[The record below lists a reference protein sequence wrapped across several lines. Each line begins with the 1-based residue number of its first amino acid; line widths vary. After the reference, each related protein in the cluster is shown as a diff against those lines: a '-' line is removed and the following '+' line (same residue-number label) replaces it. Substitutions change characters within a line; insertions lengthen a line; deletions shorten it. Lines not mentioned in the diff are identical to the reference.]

1 MPKELNLLTNE
12 RIDLEDF
19 QYGTSTFSV
28 DSLRAHV
35 SRLVSGGYRG
45 GFVLEGFRVE
55 IPYSLEKNSVTIYN
69 GIALDRSGRL
79 ITNEEGDLFLNNSK
93 YSLTAKLLDSVPL
106 TYIMVEFTLEPVT
119 DDQRAFWDPTYEN
132 PPIKD
137 SGNDD
142 VPQPKGKEFT
152 VTVPTR
158 KAQSWTVITS
168 ATGFEDTTDP
178 NKIRI
183 PVAIIP
189 IEVGGT
195 GNINLKLGTDTE
207 FAQTTLI
214 EQPIIGTAATETL
227 GYIRCADTRIF
238 PNSGKVKLY
247 NPVDNGVRILE
258 GATDNEL
265 TIINNDRE
273 NNILYVDSSAWVDP
287 TVSIL
292 NHPRVG
298 DVVRIES
305 TEATGENFLSAGHKY
320 DCRPMLF
327 SFTDSLASTGELSD
341 PWASGG
347 SSSGD
352 RYTEPRNNRYW
363 AAAALVTDPDTVG
376 NTTKNYPADTSYGQ
390 HKAIPVLATRVENRL
405 KQQQDFSRVLSALLL
420 EMKYGVPEDIVGAA
434 TETTISS
441 MSLTSGTLY
450 KLGIR
455 TADSL
460 FYIVDT
466 TRYFSQSLVGS
477 WVRGTTDPS
486 ANLGHREQIAEVIG
500 DHVLRFTSPWPVT
513 WTDTNTYEIEKDYPS
528 YLFKSTQK
536 RYVDAKYTGS
546 LEEVY
551 DGRVDQFTDS
561 YAEDLNRRL
570 SINKVATITVGDG
583 INTHGDFT
591 GDAGLLAAFRLAFAK
606 KRGAHIHI
614 RRGTYNVS
622 SVTPIEVGPNT
633 VVTGEGK
640 GATIINLIGSDS
652 VAGTLNSYFL
662 VRDYHEKY
670 ALFAPTLADVLCSNI
685 TFKELSIRSTNA
697 AGGTFS
703 QHNYGYPLIS
713 NVNLDFFD
721 SPGVVDNTI
730 NPGAGVWRPN
740 ASPGLSGFSPV
751 ENFTL
756 ENVELLGG
764 GSGDYITGTDV
775 TYSVYL
781 STSNSNT
788 RWQQINTGI
797 TFKGCTFDTHR
808 GGTAILKGCRKV
820 LVDGCEFRNRE
831 PADGVSSGGAYAPIE
846 GITFAS
852 IAGRNSF
859 YYENSNVNSDGDVL
873 ITNCFFLGEL
883 FLGTPSV
890 LNPVLGAT
898 TIGRGWVNFTPAYK
912 GQNVEVS
919 SCIFRGDLKGASGST
934 VVSIPRTFQE
944 GSPKP
949 VVGVLNCSPF
959 DIKVTGCDFHT
970 VTYGVISQIGLMD
983 ISDCNFYNNWQ
994 SILMRPELVVFENN
1008 FTKFSDT
1015 ATDENFWTAG
1025 GASQYY
1031 GQTSITSEPTTYTKL
1046 VCKNNTFM
1054 YCANGVVV
1062 GIYPHTSTLSAT
1074 NNDPSIVVS
1083 GCHFEGCAGSVHW
1096 DIAKDKTNYTA
1107 VYSGTYNG
1115 IRNNWRYVEISDS
1128 SFIRCTY
1135 ASRVH
1140 GELKEIVN
1148 DHVNP
1153 YVALRGAIQSFSY
1166 TNNTHAEC
1174 AYSGL
1179 EWRTAR
1185 SAVSKA
1191 TNAGAFVTILGE
1203 EVNFCNNTFDQVT
1216 HTEGTVGNAPHA
1228 TDVPS
1233 YSTSPIALLM
1243 TAGNVTAHN
1252 NCWTQCTVPAAS
1264 QITHLKVGIIG
1275 QTGVGAVWDH
1285 SNNNYSFKSN
1295 SISIVPDSISNVG
1308 IHNGIFINQLFPEVD
1323 DLGAIAASTT
1333 GIATHGPTGCGV
1345 PSGST
1350 YITPHLTF
1358 QDNYIKLIDA
1368 NFGFMAVQHQEGGY
1382 TGTATEGSFGTFGY
1396 SEYWEWNNATVS
1408 NNNIRITVV
1417 RLNTTN
1423 SGIKRQYG
1431 NDIGTDLL
1439 DSDAIRFNTTV
1450 LRIAGIQPAITARYA
1465 FLGACNTAQ
1474 PANYVAC
1481 FDLRRCSRSNSASG
1495 TVANSQ
1501 SGSVTVTGNTFHIDD
1516 TAGVATAPTTASRN
1530 LQEII
1535 GFRISKYPKVL
1546 NVKDNTFDR
1555 APLLLKFT
1563 WNNPFMTTA
1572 NPSASAFFT
1581 GYVMNIENNSFYN
1594 WNTPHTVDIS
1604 PAVGWG
1610 NFPNVLPVAYD
1621 PTANT
1626 EAGFAE
1632 ILFSGN
1638 SVKATTG
1645 ASTDADWDNWLGGV
1659 RFWFPDSDVWGQANN
1674 AGTPASFGVG
1684 TMPLWSLTAGFHVH
1698 QDCLKYKWTV
1708 NNNTLQD
1715 TYFRITKAQDGGLA
1729 VGVPTWT
1736 PKADLDAELCKNSSV
1751 LANYSLSLWQ
1761 HNSLL
1766 VSAGSVTVGA
1776 SAADKLSLF
1785 GHNNIACVVGAESW
1799 STTGGLDSTGNHSNI
1814 EFVCFTV
1821 GVNWAASG
1829 LGVLRRIL
1837 EETGSIIE

>member
-55 IPYSLEKNSVTIYN
+55 IPNNLENNSVTIYN

-189 IEVGGT
+189 IDVGGT
-195 GNINLKLGTDTE
+195 DNIDLTLGTDTE

-227 GYIRCADTRIF
+227 GYLRCADTRIF

-247 NPVDNGVRILE
+247 NPKVDPTVFGGVRLLL
-258 GATDNEL
+258 GVTDNEL
-265 TIINNDRE
+265 TIISNDRE
-273 NNILYVDSSAWVDP
+273 NNILYVDSAAYVDSA
-287 TVSIL
+287 L
-292 NHPRVG
+292 NPWYRPRVG

-305 TEATGENFLSAGHKY
+305 TTATGENFLSAGHKY

-327 SFTDSLASTGELSD
+327 SFTDSVAATGELPD
-341 PWASGG
+341 PFAPGAAAAGTS
-347 SSSGD
+347 D
-352 RYTEPRNNRYW
+352 RYTESRNNRYW
-363 AAAALVTDPDTVG
+363 AAASLVTNPDTTG
-376 NTTKNYPADTSYGQ
+376 DTLKNYPATSYGQ
-390 HKAIPVLATRVENRL
+390 QKSVTVPADRVENRL
-405 KQQQDFSRVLSALLL
+405 KQQQDFSRVLGALLQ
-420 EMKYGVPEDIVGAA
+420 EMKYGVPDDLFGAA
-434 TETTISS
+434 SEDTTAS
-441 MSLTSGTLY
+441 MLSGGTLY

-455 TADSL
+455 TADDL
-460 FYIVDT
+460 LYIVDT
-466 TRYFSQSLVGS
+466 NTYFSQSLVGS
-477 WVRGTTDPS
+477 YVRATFPGTANTDQ
-486 ANLGHREQIAEVIG
+486 RRQITEVIG
-500 DHVLRFTSPWPVT
+500 DHVLVFGVA
-513 WTDTNTYEIEKDYPS
+513 WTTQFLNLHQYTIEENYPS
-528 YLFKSTQK
+528 TLDPTDLKKF
-536 RYVDAKYTGS
+536 VDTKYTGS

-551 DGRVDQFTDS
+551 IGRVDQFTDS

-591 GDAGLLAAFRLAFAK
+591 GDTGLLAAFKAAFAK

-622 SVTPIEVGPNT
+622 SLTPTEIGPNT

-640 GATIINLIGSDS
+640 GATIINLIGSEAA
-652 VAGTLNSYFL
+652 AGATPNYFL

-670 ALFAPTLADVLCSNI
+670 KEAAPTLDEVLCSNI
-685 TFKELSIRSTNA
+685 TFKDLSIRSTST
-697 AGGTFS
+697 GGASFS

-713 NVNLDFFD
+713 NAPLDFFN

-730 NPGAGVWRPN
+730 NPGEGVWRPN
-740 ASPGLSGFSPV
+740 VSVGVNGFSPV

-764 GSGDYITGTDV
+764 GNGDYITGTDV

-781 STSNSNT
+781 STRNYGDT
-788 RWQQINTGI
+788 WEYINTGI

-831 PADGVSSGGAYAPIE
+831 PADAVADGGAYAPVE

-852 IAGRNSF
+852 IGGRSSD
-859 YYENSNVNSDGDVL
+859 YYQNTTVNSDGDVL

-883 FLGTPSV
+883 FDDGGSASYPSLGTE
-890 LNPVLGAT
+890 
-898 TIGRGWVNFTPAYK
+898 IGRGWINFTPSYM
-912 GQNVEVS
+912 GQNVEIS
-919 SCIFRGDLKGASGST
+919 SCIFRGDLQGDSGST
-934 VVSIPRTFQE
+934 VVSGPRVTQK
-944 GSPKP
+944 GATAR

-959 DIKVTGCDFHT
+959 DIKVTGCNFHT
-970 VTYGVISQIGLMD
+970 VRWGVISQIGLMD
-983 ISDCNFYNNWQ
+983 ISDCNFYNTWQ
-994 SILMRPELVVFENN
+994 SILMRPEFYAHVNN
-1008 FTKFSDT
+1008 FATFSGT
-1015 ATDENFWTAG
+1015 AVFGNDQNFWNANVG
-1025 GASQYY
+1025 MSYY
-1031 GQTSITSEPTTYTKL
+1031 GQASIQDEPPTYTKL

-1054 YCANGVVV
+1054 YCANGVVS
-1062 GIYPHTSTLSAT
+1062 GIYPWPYN

-1083 GCHFEGCAGSVHW
+1083 SCHFEGCAGSVHW
-1096 DIAKDKTNYTA
+1096 DIHKDKTNYTD
-1107 VYSGTYNG
+1107 VYSGIDNG

-1135 ASRVH
+1135 ASRMY

-1153 YVALRGAIQSFSY
+1153 YSDLRGAIQSFSY

-1185 SAVSKA
+1185 TAGSKA

-1216 HTEGTVGNAPHA
+1216 HTEGTIGNPPDAA
-1228 TDVPS
+1228 LIPS
-1233 YSTSPIALLM
+1233 YSTSPIALLL

-1252 NCWTQCTVPAAS
+1252 NSWTQCVVPVAS

-1275 QTGVGAVWDH
+1275 SLSANMND
-1285 SNNNYSFKSN
+1285 SYSFISN
-1295 SISIVPDSISNVG
+1295 SIDVKSDPLVG
-1308 IHNGIFINQLFPEVD
+1308 IHNGIFINQLFPEVND
-1323 DLGAIAASTT
+1323 AGTLAAHTT
-1333 GIATHGPTGCGV
+1333 GIATHVAPVAGCGV
-1345 PSGST
+1345 AVTGT
-1350 YITPHLTF
+1350 YITPDLIF
-1358 QDNYIKLIDA
+1358 NDNYINLIDA
-1368 NFGFMAVQHQEGGY
+1368 NFGFVAVQHQEGGY
-1382 TGTATEGSFGTFGY
+1382 TGTATAGGFGTYGY
-1396 SEYWEWNNATVS
+1396 SQYWDWNSATVN
-1408 NNNIRITVV
+1408 NNNIQILVNNLTAG
-1417 RLNTTN
+1417 NN
-1423 SGIKRQYG
+1423 GIKRQYG
-1431 NDIGTDLL
+1431 NDIGTTLL
-1439 DSDAIRFNTTV
+1439 DLDTLEYNFSFVRGPVT
-1450 LRIAGIQPAITARYA
+1450 QPAVAARYS

-1481 FDLRRCSRSNSASG
+1481 FDLRRCNRSTTADG
-1495 TVANSQ
+1495 HTANRMT
-1501 SGSVTVTGNTFHIDD
+1501 GSVTVTGNTFHISDWSNIS
-1516 TAGVATAPTTASRN
+1516 TTPSTASRN
-1530 LQEII
+1530 LQEAI

-1546 NVKDNTFDR
+1546 NIKDNTFDR
-1555 APLLLKFT
+1555 APLLLRFT

-1572 NPSASAFFT
+1572 KPAVTSFFT

-1594 WNTPHTVDIS
+1594 YRSPHTVDIN

-1610 NFPNVLPVAYD
+1610 CGVIPNPD

-1638 SVKATTG
+1638 SVKAATG
-1645 ASTDADWDNWLGGV
+1645 ASTDADWDNWDGGV
-1659 RFWFPDSDVWGQANN
+1659 RFWFPDSDVWGQAGQVWGGFN
-1674 AGTPASFGVG
+1674 
-1684 TMPLWSLTAGFHVH
+1684 PLWSLAAGFHVH
-1698 QDCLKYKWTV
+1698 QDNLKYKWTV
-1708 NNNTLQD
+1708 TNNTLQD
-1715 TYFRITKAQDGGLA
+1715 TYFRITKAQDGGIAATGGATFSTSSLL
-1729 VGVPTWT
+1729 P
-1736 PKADLDAELCKNSSV
+1736 AELCKNTNV
-1751 LANYSLSLWQ
+1751 EANYSLSLWQ

-1776 SAADKLSLF
+1776 LAADKLSLF
-1785 GHNNIACVVGAESW
+1785 GHNNILCIVGYRAWDGATTNGLETTAASAE
-1799 STTGGLDSTGNHSNI
+1799 SNI
-1814 EFVCFTV
+1814 ELVSFTI
-1821 GVNWAASG
+1821 GVNWAASSTK
-1829 LGVLRRIL
+1829 LKRIL
-1837 EETGSIIE
+1837 LKAGSIIS